1 VSARALPVQSILGA
15 GRELSR
21 GTRAAY
27 HAVAELK
34 AQPHLVRSDLVTG
47 AARSPRFGGPAV
59 ACFAQLTDLHLTDV
73 QSPARFEFINR
84 YHSDPRFR
92 MLLPMQRPQEALNA
106 HAVAAM
112 LRTLDAIEG
121 GPLSASPLELVVNS
135 GDSVDN
141 VQSNELA
148 AFTALFDGG
157 TVRLDSGGDG
167 YQGVQSIDWPDD
179 LAWKPDAGDTPDRFR
194 AALGFPVHKG
204 LLERALAPFAVP
216 GLRLRW
222 LGCRGNHE
230 EVCQGVGIVT
240 PEMAAWMVG
249 ARHPLAM
256 PGDIEPGEA
265 AELFVARPEA
275 FTTGPSAPVN
285 ADLGRHPFTLNDFLG
300 ANHLAEAD
308 YVHDTS
314 AVRFVVLD
322 TACPGGAADGCI
334 DARQL
339 EWLQVQLEESGERP
353 VVLVTHHGLDSLT
366 NHRPHPSGGAE
377 AVPAERVLAALNRHF
392 SLVLWLN
399 GHIHANRVQPRGTFW
414 EVTTSS
420 IVDWPCQAR
429 LVELVDVG
437 RGRLA
442 IACTMLDHD
451 SPLDPGKAVESAQLA
466 SLHRQLAG
474 NVPGQG
480 FDSNRGG
487 SELDRNVILLR

>member
-1 VSARALPVQSILGA
+1 MSARALPVLPILGP
-15 GRELSR
+15 GRELRRGSR
-21 GTRAAY
+21 APYR
-27 HAVAELK
+27 AVAELE
-34 AQPHLVRSDLVTG
+34 ARPHVVRSELVSG
-47 AARSPRFGGPAV
+47 AARSPRFGGPAL
-59 ACFAQLTDLHLTDV
+59 ACFAQLTDIHLTDV

-84 YHSDPRFR
+84 FYADPRFR

-112 LRTLDAIEG
+112 IRTLDAIQA
-121 GPLSASPLELVVNS
+121 GPVSGSPLQLVVNS

-157 TVRLDSGGDG
+157 TVRLDSGGAG

-194 AALGFPVHKG
+194 AALGFPVHTG
-204 LLERALAPFAVP
+204 LLERALAPFAAP
-216 GLRLRW
+216 GLHLRW
-222 LGCRGNHE
+222 LGCHGNHE
-230 EVCQGVGIVT
+230 EVCQGVGMVT
-240 PEMAAWMVG
+240 PEMAAWMMG
-249 ARHPLAM
+249 SRHPLAM
-256 PGDIEPGEA
+256 PGDIDPGEA
-265 AELFVARPEA
+265 AELFVTRPEA
-275 FTTGPSAPVN
+275 FTTGPSAPVV
-285 ADLGRHPFTLNDFLG
+285 ADPGRRPFTRAEFLG

-308 YVHDTS
+308 YVHDTD

-334 DARQL
+334 DGRQL
-339 EWLQVQLEESGERP
+339 EWLQVQLEESGERA

-366 NHRPHPSGGAE
+366 NHRPHPAGGAE
-377 AVPAERVLAALNRHF
+377 AVDAERVLAVLNRHF

-399 GHIHANRVQPRGTFW
+399 GHIHANRVQPRETFW

-420 IVDWPCQAR
+420 LVDWPCQAR
-429 LVELVDVG
+429 LVELIDAG

-442 IACTMLDHD
+442 IASTMVDHD
-451 SPLDPGKAVESAQLA
+451 SPLDPGKAVTSAQLA
-466 SLHRQLAG
+466 SLHRELAG

-480 FDSNRGG
+480 YGSQRGG
-487 SELDRNVILLR
+487 SEVDGNVILLR